1 MAEVSKMGR
10 YRRGEMLR
18 CMDGRAN
25 PRMDRKV
32 IGVVILGV
40 LQWSPQP
47 QQLDVW
53 RSAVLVVVVI
63 VVVVVVYLSCS
74 CSSSSSCSCCC
85 CCSRRRSSVV

>member
-53 RSAVLVVVVI
+53 RSAVLVVVV
-63 VVVVVVYLSCS
+63 VVVYLSCS
-74 CSSSSSCSCCC
+74 CSSSCSSSSSCCC
-85 CCSRRRSSVV
+85 CCRRRSSVV